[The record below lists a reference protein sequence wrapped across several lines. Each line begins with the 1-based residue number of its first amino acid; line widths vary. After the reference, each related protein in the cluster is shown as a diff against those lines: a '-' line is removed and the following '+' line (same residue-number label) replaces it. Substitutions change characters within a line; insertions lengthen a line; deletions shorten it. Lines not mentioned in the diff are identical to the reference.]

1 MDKEYWAKYYNSNP
15 KNENPSQF
23 CTFVKDYFKST
34 DVLRVLD
41 SGCGNGRDTYSLAE
55 RYVVDGVD
63 NCGNVPKN
71 AQNANFFEGDFV
83 ELAKDKYD
91 LVYSRFSFHS
101 ITNAQ
106 QEVFLDS
113 IMPNTYVALET
124 RSLKGIDDDLH
135 HGKTHFRNWTDL
147 DYLKGLLT
155 QKAFNILFIKEG
167 IDMAIYKDENPIC
180 IRVIAQKNA
189 N

>member
-1 MDKEYWAKYYNSNP
+1 MDREYWAKYYNSNP

-23 CTFVKDYFKST
+23 CTFVKDNFKST
-34 DVLRVLD
+34 DILRVLD

-55 RYVVDGVD
+55 RYIVDGVD

-83 ELAKDKYD
+83 ELAKEKYD
-91 LVYSRFSFHS
+91 LVYSRFTFHS

-113 IMPNTYVALET
+113 IMPNTYVAIET
-124 RSLKGIDDDLH
+124 RSLKGIDDDLY

-180 IRVIAQKNA
+180 IRVIAQKNS